1 MPCHGDPG
9 WLPPL
14 RASDCAAIVRLAA
27 AADVHHV
34 VGADELDADRTR
46 DPWHA
51 FADLMD
57 EVSRGAAGLDDAGQA
72 ALAARLDMAIAA
84 LEASG
89 ARVIAGAAGGILY
102 VAVLGQGRKRDP
114 RFLFAAAG

>member
-1 MPCHGDPG
+1 
-9 WLPPL
+9 
-14 RASDCAAIVRLAA
+14 
-27 AADVHHV
+27 
-34 VGADELDADRTR
+34 
-46 DPWHA
+46 
-51 FADLMD
+51 
-57 EVSRGAAGLDDAGQA
+57 
-72 ALAARLDMAIAA
+72 MAIAA